1 MIVEDFDIATDLKV
15 EFLLPDIDG
24 DTFILGISTLG
35 GDDVLGG
42 FGVFILGESLLG
54 GTDVLGD
61 SKALLWQSAETVV
74 SAFDM
79 SVGGSIDTAIYF
91 QPEPGTARLTLQSYA
106 WDPNV
111 NKNIRTNTAIRLRI
125 DNGTVD
131 HTIFTGYIDTISVN
145 YYPGG
150 LNVIQINAY
159 DIYKQIVNTRIAS
172 YDTTDYEVGYI
183 TPLQSVERVLQ
194 DTGFVVSDLSVDTA
208 GKIPTGLRND
218 IIAASVLNESLEV
231 GLGVLWVD
239 QESEEL
245 VFTPRPENATGTA
258 STLVIGNNHGEPNH
272 LCLSDIVVAADA
284 DTIFN
289 SLKVTL
295 ASDDLVSVALQDT
308 DSIQLYGESSA
319 DVTVNVLDEE
329 DLTRWAGDVFS
340 QAPNKLVKQ
349 VETPTIDRLGNLT
362 EAAIFT
368 PGSVIGVDFTREQL
382 TINEYYTI
390 TKVIHSID
398 VNVWYTTVELWKAA

>member
-1 MIVEDFDIATDLKV
+1 MIIEDFDIATDLKV

-42 FGVFILGESLLG
+42 FGIFILGESLLG

-61 SKALLWQSAETVV
+61 TRALLWQSAEAVV
-74 SAFDM
+74 SSFDM

-91 QPEPGTARLTLQSYA
+91 QPEPGTAKLTLQSYA

-131 HTIFTGYIDTISVN
+131 HTLFTGYIDTIAVQ
-145 YYPGG
+145 YYPDGPN
-150 LNVIQINAY
+150 LINIAAY

-172 YDTTDYEVGYI
+172 YDTTDYEVGYV
-183 TPLQSVERVLQ
+183 TPLQSIERVLQ
-194 DTGFVVSDLSVDTA
+194 DTGFVISDLSVDTP
-208 GKIPTGLRND
+208 GKIPTSVREN
-218 IIAASVLNESLEV
+218 IIASSVLNESIEV

-239 QESEEL
+239 QETEEL
-245 VFTPRPENATGTA
+245 IFTPRPSVETGTA
-258 STLVIGNNHGEPNH
+258 TTWVLGNNHGDPYH
-272 LCLSDIVVAADA
+272 LCLSDIIVAADA

-295 ASDDLVSVALQDT
+295 ASDDTVSVALQDT
-308 DSIQLYGESSA
+308 DSIELYGESSA
-319 DVTVNVLDEE
+319 DVTINVLDEA

-340 QAPNKLVKQ
+340 QAPNKLVKS

-368 PGSVIGVDFTREQL
+368 PGSVVGVDFTREQL

>member
-1 MIVEDFDIATDLKV
+1 MIIEDFNIATDLKV

-42 FGVFILGESLLG
+42 FGIFILGESLLG

-61 SKALLWQSAETVV
+61 SLALLWQPAEAVV
-74 SAFDM
+74 SQFDM
-79 SVGGSIDTAIYF
+79 SVGGSIDNAIYF
-91 QPEPGTARLTLQSYA
+91 QPEPGTAKLTLQSYA

-125 DNGTVD
+125 DDGTVD
-131 HTIFTGYIDTISVN
+131 HTLFTGYIDTISVA
-145 YYPGG
+145 YYPQG
-150 LNVIQINAY
+150 LNLININAY
-159 DIYKQIVNTRIAS
+159 DIYKAIVNTRVAS
-172 YDTTDYEVGYI
+172 YDTTDYEVGYV
-183 TPLQSVERVLQ
+183 TPLQSIERVLQ
-194 DTGFVVSDLSVDTA
+194 DTVYAISDLSVDTD
-208 GKIPTGLRND
+208 GKIPTSVREN
-218 IIAASVLNESLEV
+218 IIASSVMNESLQI

-239 QESEEL
+239 QETEQL
-245 VFTPRPENATGTA
+245 VFTPRPSTVSGTA
-258 STLVIGNNHGEPNH
+258 TTWVIGNNHGDAYH
-272 LCLSDIVVAADA
+272 LCLSDILVTADA

-289 SLKVTL
+289 SLKVTQ
-295 ASDDLVSVALQDT
+295 ASDELTSVTLQDT
-308 DSIQLYGESSA
+308 DSIELYGESSA
-319 DVTVNVLDEE
+319 DITLNVLDEA
-329 DLTRWAGDVFS
+329 DLTRWANDVFAQS
-340 QAPNKLVKQ
+340 PNKLVKE

-362 EAAIFT
+362 EASLFT
-368 PGSVIGVDFTREQL
+368 PGTLVGVNFEREQL

>member
-24 DTFILGISTLG
+24 DTFILGISLLG

-42 FGVFILGESLLG
+42 FGIFILGESLLG

-74 SAFDM
+74 AQFEM
-79 SVGGSIDTAIYF
+79 TVGGSIDTAIYF

-111 NKNIRTNTAIRLRI
+111 NKNIRTNTAIRLRV
-125 DNGTVD
+125 DDGVVD
-131 HTIFTGYIDTISVN
+131 HTLFTGYIDTISVN
-145 YYPGG
+145 YYPDG

-159 DIYKQIVNTRIAS
+159 DIYKAIVNTRIAS

-194 DTGFVVSDLSVDTA
+194 DTGYVVSDLSVDTD
-208 GKIPTGLRND
+208 GKIPTGVREN
-218 IIAASVLNESLEV
+218 IIAASILNESLEV

-245 VFTPRPENATGTA
+245 VFTPRPENATGTG
-258 STLVIGNNHGEPNH
+258 STLVIGNDHGEPNH
-272 LCLSDIVVAADA
+272 LCLSDITVAADA

-295 ASDDLVSVALQDT
+295 ASDDTVSVALQDT
-308 DSIQLYGESSA
+308 DSIELYGESSA
-319 DVTVNVLDEE
+319 DVTINVLDEA

-340 QAPNKLVKQ
+340 QAPNKLVKS

-368 PGSVIGVDFTREQL
+368 PGSVVGVDFTREQL

>member
-1 MIVEDFDIATDLKV
+1 MIIEDFNIATDLKV

-24 DTFILGISTLG
+24 DTFILGISLLG

-42 FGVFILGESLLG
+42 FGIFILGESLLG
-54 GTDVLGD
+54 GDDVLGD

-74 SAFDM
+74 AAFDM

-111 NKNIRTNTAIRLRI
+111 NKNIRTNTSIRLRI

-131 HTIFTGYIDTISVN
+131 HTLFTGYIDTIAVN

-159 DIYKQIVNTRIAS
+159 DIYKQIVNTRVAS

-194 DTGFVVSDLSVDTA
+194 DTGYAVSDLSVDTA
-208 GKIPTGLRND
+208 GKIPTGVREN
-218 IIAASVLNESLEV
+218 IIAASILNESLEV

-239 QESEEL
+239 QETEEL
-245 VFTPRPENATGTA
+245 VFTPRPENATGTG
-258 STLVIGNNHGEPNH
+258 STIVIGNNHGEPNH

-295 ASDDLVSVALQDT
+295 ASDDTVSVALQDT
-308 DSIQLYGESSA
+308 DSIELYGESSA

-368 PGSVIGVDFTREQL
+368 PGSVVGVDFTREQL

>member
-1 MIVEDFDIATDLKV
+1 MIVEDFEIATDLKV

-24 DTFILGISTLG
+24 DTFILGISLLG

-42 FGVFILGESLLG
+42 FGIFILGESLLG

-74 SAFDM
+74 AQFEM
-79 SVGGSIDTAIYF
+79 TVGGSIDTAIYF

-111 NKNIRTNTAIRLRI
+111 NKNIRTNTAIRLRV
-125 DNGTVD
+125 DDGVVD
-131 HTIFTGYIDTISVN
+131 HTLFTGYIDTISVN
-145 YYPGG
+145 YYPDG

-159 DIYKQIVNTRIAS
+159 DIYKAIVNTRIAS

-194 DTGFVVSDLSVDTA
+194 DTGYVVSDLSVDTD
-208 GKIPTGLRND
+208 GKIPTGVREN
-218 IIAASVLNESLEV
+218 IIAASILNESLEV

-245 VFTPRPENATGTA
+245 VFTPRPENATGTG
-258 STLVIGNNHGEPNH
+258 STLVIGNNHGEANH
-272 LCLSDIVVAADA
+272 LCLSDITVAADA

-295 ASDDLVSVALQDT
+295 ASDDTVSVALQDT
-308 DSIQLYGESSA
+308 DSIELYGESSA
-319 DVTVNVLDEE
+319 DVTINVLDEA

-340 QAPNKLVKQ
+340 QAPNKLVKS

-368 PGSVIGVDFTREQL
+368 PGSVVGVDFTREQL

>member
-1 MIVEDFDIATDLKV
+1 MIIEDFDIATDLKV

-42 FGVFILGESLLG
+42 FGIFILGESLLG

-61 SKALLWQSAETVV
+61 TRALLWQSAEAVV
-74 SAFDM
+74 SSFDM

-91 QPEPGTARLTLQSYA
+91 QPEPGTAKLTLQSYA

-131 HTIFTGYIDTISVN
+131 HTLFTGYIDTIAVQ
-145 YYPGG
+145 YYPDGPN
-150 LNVIQINAY
+150 LINIAAY

-172 YDTTDYEVGYI
+172 YDTTDYEVGYV
-183 TPLQSVERVLQ
+183 TPLQSIERVLQ
-194 DTGFVVSDLSVDTA
+194 DTGFVISDLSVDTP
-208 GKIPTGLRND
+208 GKIPTSVREN
-218 IIAASVLNESLEV
+218 IIASSVLNESIEV

-239 QESEEL
+239 QESEQL
-245 VFTPRPENATGTA
+245 IFTPRPSVETGTA
-258 STLVIGNNHGEPNH
+258 TTWVLGNNHGDPYH
-272 LCLSDIVVAADA
+272 LCLSDIIVAADA

-289 SLKVTL
+289 SLKVTQ
-295 ASDDLVSVALQDT
+295 AIDEPATVTLQNI
-308 DSIQLYGESSA
+308 DSIELYGESSA
-319 DVTVNVLDEE
+319 DVTINVFDEA
-329 DLTRWAGDVFS
+329 DLTRWAEDVFAQS
-340 QAPNKLVKQ
+340 PNKLVRS

-362 EAAIFT
+362 EASIFT
-368 PGSVIGVDFTREQL
+368 PGTLVGVNFEREQL

-398 VNVWYTTVELWKAA
+398 VNVWYTTLELWKAA

>member
-1 MIVEDFDIATDLKV
+1 MIIEDFDIATDLKV

-24 DTFILGISTLG
+24 DTFILGISLLG

-42 FGVFILGESLLG
+42 FGIFILGESLLG
-54 GTDVLGD
+54 GDDVLGD
-61 SKALLWQSAETVV
+61 SRALLWQSAEAVV
-74 SAFDM
+74 SQFEM

-125 DNGTVD
+125 QKGSVN
-131 HTIFTGYIDTISVN
+131 HTLFTGYIDTIAVN

-159 DIYKQIVNTRIAS
+159 DIYKAIVNTRIAN

-194 DTGFVVSDLSVDTA
+194 DTGYVVSSLSVDTA
-208 GKIPTGLRND
+208 GKIPTGVRQN
-218 IIAASVLNESLEV
+218 IIAASILNESLEV

-245 VFTPRPENATGTA
+245 VFTPRPENATGTP
-258 STLVIGNNHGEPNH
+258 STFVIGNNHGETNH

-295 ASDDLVSVALQDT
+295 ASDDTISVSLQDT
-308 DSIQLYGESSA
+308 DSIELYGESSA
-319 DVTVNVLDEE
+319 DVTVNVLDSE
-329 DLTRWAGDVFS
+329 DLARWAGDVFA

-368 PGSVIGVDFTREQL
+368 PGNVVGVDFTREQL
-382 TINEYYTI
+382 EINEYYTI

>member
-24 DTFILGISTLG
+24 NTFILGISTLG
-35 GDDVLGG
+35 SDDVLGG
-42 FGVFILGESLLG
+42 FGIFILGDSLLG

-61 SKALLWQSAETVV
+61 SKALLWQSAEAVV
-74 SAFDM
+74 SSFDM

-125 DNGTVD
+125 DNGIVD
-131 HTIFTGYIDTISVN
+131 HTLFTGYIDTISVN

-159 DIYKQIVNTRIAS
+159 DIYKAIVNTRVAT

-183 TPLQSVERVLQ
+183 TPLQSVQRVLQ
-194 DTGFVVSDLSVDTA
+194 DTGYTVSSLSVDTA
-208 GKIPTGLRND
+208 GKIPTGVREN

-239 QESEEL
+239 QETEEL

-258 STLVIGNNHGEPNH
+258 TTLVIGNNHGETNH
-272 LCLSDIVVAADA
+272 LCLSDILVAADA

-308 DSIQLYGESSA
+308 DSIELYGESSA

-349 VETPTIDRLGNLT
+349 VETPTIDRSGNLT

-368 PGSVIGVDFTREQL
+368 PGSVVGVDFTREQL

-398 VNVWYTTVELWKAA
+398 VNVWYTTLELWKAA

>member
-125 DNGTVD
+125 DNGIVD

-208 GKIPTGLRND
+208 GKIPTGVRND
-218 IIAASVLNESLEV
+218 IIAASILNESLEV

-258 STLVIGNNHGEPNH
+258 STLVIGNNHGDPNH

-308 DSIQLYGESSA
+308 DSIELYGESSA

>member
-1 MIVEDFDIATDLKV
+1 MIIEDFDIATDLKV

-24 DTFILGISTLG
+24 DTFILGISLLG

-42 FGVFILGESLLG
+42 FGIFILGESLLG
-54 GTDVLGD
+54 GDDVLGD
-61 SKALLWQSAETVV
+61 SRALLWQSAEAVV
-74 SAFDM
+74 SQFEM

-125 DNGTVD
+125 QKGSVN
-131 HTIFTGYIDTISVN
+131 HTLFTGYIDTIAVN

-159 DIYKQIVNTRIAS
+159 DIYKAIVNTRIAN

-194 DTGFVVSDLSVDTA
+194 DTGYVVSSLSVDTA
-208 GKIPTGLRND
+208 GKIPTGVREN
-218 IIAASVLNESLEV
+218 IIAASILNESLEV

-245 VFTPRPENATGTA
+245 VFTPRPENAIGTP
-258 STLVIGNNHGEPNH
+258 STFVIGNNHGETNH

-295 ASDDLVSVALQDT
+295 ASDDTVSVSLQDT
-308 DSIQLYGESSA
+308 DSIELYGESSA
-319 DVTVNVLDEE
+319 DVTVNVLDSE
-329 DLTRWAGDVFS
+329 DLARWAEDVFA

-368 PGSVIGVDFTREQL
+368 PGNVVGVDFTREQL
-382 TINEYYTI
+382 EINEYYTI

>member
-1 MIVEDFDIATDLKV
+1 MIIEDFDIATDLKV

-24 DTFILGISTLG
+24 DTFILGISLLG

-42 FGVFILGESLLG
+42 FGIFILGESLLG
-54 GTDVLGD
+54 GDDVLGD
-61 SKALLWQSAETVV
+61 SRALLWQSAECVV
-74 SAFDM
+74 SNFEM
-79 SVGGSIDTAIYF
+79 SVGGSIESAIYF
-91 QPEPGTARLTLQSYA
+91 QPEPGTAAITMQSYA

-125 DNGTVD
+125 QRGSVN
-131 HTIFTGYIDTISVN
+131 HTLFTGYIDTITVGYTPMGPN
-145 YYPGG
+145 I
-150 LNVIQINAY
+150 IQISAY
-159 DIYKQIVNTRIAS
+159 DIYKAIVNTRIAS

-194 DTGFVVSDLSVDTA
+194 DTGYEISALSVDTA
-208 GKIPTGLRND
+208 GKIPTEVREN

-231 GLGVLWVD
+231 GLGILWVD

-245 VFTPRPENATGTA
+245 VFTPRPENATGTP
-258 STLVIGNNHGEPNH
+258 STFVIGNNHGETNH
-272 LCLSDIVVAADA
+272 LCLSDIVVNADA

-295 ASDDLVSVALQDT
+295 ASDDAISVALQDT
-308 DSIQLYGESSA
+308 DSIELYGESTA
-319 DVTVNVLDEE
+319 DITVNVLDAE
-329 DLTRWAGDVFS
+329 DLARWAGDVFA
-340 QAPNKLVKQ
+340 QAPNKLVQ
-349 VETPTIDRLGNLT
+349 QLETPTIDRLGNLT

-368 PGSVIGVDFTREQL
+368 PGTVVGVDFTREQL
-382 TINEYYTI
+382 EINEYYTI